1 MYLQCLVQLLRNLEM
16 HSPSH
21 HKEEPPMVSEE
32 PFKKTYIEAK
42 EEILEWPWNEPTDG
56 HTSKFMKPFFEKKR
70 NQSWRVN
77 SGLFLLVRIYAWLLE
92 LMAMRLEAQFCQI
105 WPVHSNVVLHNRP
118 PQTIPWPS
126 IGDEWRHAGDVRS
139 MQEGFC
145 CASLQSS
152 VPYWRR
158 SCWKILHPKSSQYQE
173 LTFEQRKET
182 KHATKR
188 QTLLGPIWFPTL
200 VFFLV
205 AFCWVTVR
213 PCSAPWSHWPRLLA
227 ADGFPTNAKDWIS
240 LVTRVDKE
248 VYHWQLAGLLD
259 AHTLL
264 HTQKRTLGLR
274 CQFTKRILH
283 CFGRG
288 QAPTLSGTNFGV
300 NGLLIWRCL
309 AQLGQPGQPYP
320 PVIVWQC
327 KYLC

>member
-1 MYLQCLVQLLRNLEM
+1 
-16 HSPSH
+16 
-21 HKEEPPMVSEE
+21 
-32 PFKKTYIEAK
+32 
-42 EEILEWPWNEPTDG
+42 
-56 HTSKFMKPFFEKKR
+56 MKPFFEKKR

-77 SGLFLLVRIYAWLLE
+77 SGLFVLVRIYAWLLE

-105 WPVHSNVVLHNRP
+105 WPVHSNVALHNRP

-139 MQEGFC
+139 MQEAFC

-152 VPYWRR
+152 LPYWRR

-274 CQFTKRILH
+274 CQLPKEFFTVLAGAKRRLFLVLILGLMG
-283 CFGRG
+283 CWFGG
-288 QAPTLSGTNFGV
+288 AWLSLVSLVSHTR
-300 NGLLIWRCL
+300 LS
-309 AQLGQPGQPYP
+309 
-320 PVIVWQC
+320 
-327 KYLC
+327 